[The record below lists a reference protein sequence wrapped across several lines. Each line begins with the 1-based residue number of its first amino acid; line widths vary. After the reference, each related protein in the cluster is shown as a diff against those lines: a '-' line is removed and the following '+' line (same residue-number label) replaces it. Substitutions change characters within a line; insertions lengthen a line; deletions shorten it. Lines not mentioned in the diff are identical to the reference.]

1 MVCLVRV
8 TGWRGKY
15 PPMAFSGAD
24 LDSIN
29 AAIASGELTVSVQG
43 RSVTYRSIDDLL
55 KAKQAI
61 EDGLRAQ
68 SPARRAR
75 TGYFTF
81 ATSRE
86 RF

>member
-1 MVCLVRV
+1 
-8 TGWRGKY
+8 
-15 PPMAFSGAD
+15 MAFSTAD

-43 RSVTYRSIDDLL
+43 RSVTYRSIDDLF
-55 KAKQAI
+55 KAKRAI

-68 SPARRAR
+68 SSAPRAR

-86 RF
+86 RR

>member
-1 MVCLVRV
+1 M
-8 TGWRGKY
+8 G
-15 PPMAFSGAD
+15 FSTAD

-55 KAKQAI
+55 KAKTAI

-68 SPARRAR
+68 SPAPRVR

-81 ATSRE
+81 GTSRE
-86 RF
+86 RY